1 MLKKVFTVLMFCS
14 SLMFAQSEA
23 RGLFMAISLGPR
35 VPVSDF
41 STSRNLG
48 VGIDLGFSYTDINVL
63 PVFLYSKIGFQHF
76 PGKQD
81 FYRTSDY
88 SSLSTN
94 LYTFNPGIRLYLEP
108 LTKEIVLLMP
118 VLDMGASVTYSQ
130 NFHYFKID
138 TNKRSFTENKFDFGF
153 HFGVGVSMF
162 MLDAMA
168 YYNYVPSAQ
177 YLAFDLSI
185 RIPIF
190 ASM

>member
-1 MLKKVFTVLMFCS
+1 MIKKIFSILVLCS
-14 SLMFAQSEA
+14 SVLFAQSEA
-23 RGLFMAISLGPR
+23 KGLFMALSIGPR
-35 VPVSDF
+35 VPVSGF
-41 STSRNLG
+41 AVSRNLG
-48 VGIDLGFSYTDINVL
+48 VGVDLGFSYTDITVL
-63 PVFLYSKIGFQHF
+63 PVFIYSKIGFMHF

-81 FYRTSDY
+81 YYRTSDY
-88 SSLSTN
+88 SSISTN

-108 LTKEIVLLMP
+108 ITKEIVLLMP
-118 VLDMGASVTYSQ
+118 VLDMGAAVTYSQ
-130 NFHYFKID
+130 TFHYFKVD
-138 TNKRSFTENKFDFGF
+138 TNKGSYAENKFNFGF